1 MENKNTIKDIL
12 TRGVVEVIDQNNLA
26 KWLEKG
32 EPLRI
37 KFGIDPTSPDIH
49 IGRAV
54 SLLKLRDFQQLGHK
68 IVFIIGDFT
77 AVIGDASD
85 KDSERPMLALERIK
99 ENMKTYLEQAGR
111 IIDVEKAEVHYN
123 SEWLGKLDY
132 HEIGDQAD
140 VFSVADFIARKNIKD
155 RLSAGKRVSLREVL
169 YPLMQGYDSVAI
181 KADVEIGGTD
191 QRFNLLAGR
200 ALQEK
205 YHQKPQDIMTLN
217 IIKGTDGR
225 KMSSSWGN
233 TINLNDDPKQMYAK
247 IMSLPDDII
256 TEYFIHLTRIPVEEV
271 NEIENK
277 IKSNM
282 LNPRDAKMRLA
293 EEVTRIF
300 WNEEGAKQGQEHFVN
315 TFQKKEVPQD
325 IKEVK
330 VSSEKLL
337 DVLIES
343 GLVSSA
349 SEGKRLIA
357 QQGIKI
363 DGATAE
369 NESQRVESGSLI
381 QKSKREFRRVI

>member
-1 MENKNTIKDIL
+1 MKNDNTIKDIL
-12 TRGVVEVIDQNNLA
+12 TRGVIEVIDQNNLE
-26 KWLEKG
+26 KRLEKG
-32 EPLRI
+32 DQLRI

-85 KDSERPMLALERIK
+85 KDSERPMLASERIK
-99 ENMKTYLEQAGR
+99 ENMKTYLDQASK
-111 IIDVEKAEVHYN
+111 IIDVDKTEVHYN

-140 VFSVADFIARKNIKD
+140 VFSVADFIARRNIKD

-169 YPLMQGYDSVAI
+169 YPLMQGYDSVAL

-256 TEYFIHLTRIPVEEV
+256 TEYFVHLTRVPMEEV
-271 NEIENK
+271 NEIDKK
-277 IKSNM
+277 IKSEL

-293 EEVTRIF
+293 EEITRIF
-300 WNEEGAKQGQEHFVN
+300 WKEEGAKQGKEYFVS

-343 GLVSSA
+343 GLVSGA
-349 SEGKRLIA
+349 SEGKRLIE
-357 QQGIKI
+357 QEGIKV

-381 QKSKREFRRVI
+381 QKGKREFRRIV